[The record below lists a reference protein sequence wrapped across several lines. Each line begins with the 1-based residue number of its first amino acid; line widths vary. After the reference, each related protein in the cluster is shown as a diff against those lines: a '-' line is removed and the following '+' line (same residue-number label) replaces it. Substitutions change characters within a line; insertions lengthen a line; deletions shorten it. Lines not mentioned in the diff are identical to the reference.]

1 VIVTI
6 DGPAGAGKSS
16 IARLAAKQLQF
27 AFLDTGAMYRCVT
40 YAALRDGVDFTDT
53 EGLLAVSRQAEI
65 DFADGSVLL
74 NGRDVGDVIRMPEVT
89 RHIRFV
95 ADHPGIRDCLNE
107 QQRRIARGK
116 NIVTE
121 GRDQGSEVFPHA
133 ECKIFLTASPEER
146 AARRQQQLRA
156 AGETVTIAE
165 VLADQNQRDL
175 EDRLRAVG
183 SLRPA
188 PDAII
193 LNTDGMQPQ
202 EVLQRVLDLVQA
214 NTETA

>member
-1 VIVTI
+1 MIVTI